1 MLIMYTTKLLMSKF
15 HQPMP
20 DCLWVYKGMNTK
32 KVNML
37 WWETRRFSLRA
48 LVSGIPPP
56 PPPFPQDQ
64 AHGREFK
71 GHVLIWVS
79 LTVFLEI
86 QSDITYMNTCIIR
99 TSLDITYQSWW
110 FACCIDVQLVLSHLL
125 LAKISG
131 KYFCHGLAVNT
142 HPLQANMDKYI
153 LHKWSR
159 LSAGFLLKLD
169 AVCLTAAR
177 HVQQK
182 KLLLVCLP
190 MLLLQWL
197 VLWFLLCYKIF

>member
-79 LTVFLEI
+79 LTVFWKSNPILPI
-86 QSDITYMNTCIIR
+86 WIHVLLGHLL
-99 TSLDITYQSWW
+99 TSLINLDGLHVVSMFNWSCLICSRPKYQENIFAMDWLSRHIHCRQTWINTYRTNGQGYR
-110 FACCIDVQLVLSHLL
+110 Q
-125 LAKISG
+125 
-131 KYFCHGLAVNT
+131 
-142 HPLQANMDKYI
+142 
-153 LHKWSR
+153 
-159 LSAGFLLKLD
+159 GFS
-169 AVCLTAAR
+169 
-177 HVQQK
+177 
-182 KLLLVCLP
+182 
-190 MLLLQWL
+190 
-197 VLWFLLCYKIF
+197 